1 VYQVSKRRARGE
13 GTVYK
18 RSDGLW
24 VAQITLSNGKRKAKY
39 SRKQSEVKDWLLERR
54 RQITDGV
61 LVDDKKITFGNFLE
75 QWFEDIAKPRLKP
88 STIITH
94 TSVIKNHIQPAIGEI
109 RLSQLSPVHLQSLY
123 SQKLKEGLSSRTV
136 KYIHTI
142 IHQTLDQALKWGLVA
157 RNVSD
162 VVDAP
167 KLVKTPVEPLTQDQV
182 KRLLEVLEGDRL
194 YSFYVVS
201 LGCGLRRGEA
211 LALTWDAVDLENGTL
226 YVKQIIQHIIGQ
238 GLVISEPKSEKS
250 RRVVV
255 MPDFVKEALI
265 THKNNQVIE
274 SEYVFHTS
282 VGTPFYPRNI
292 VRHFKKNLDK
302 AGLPNH
308 IRLHDLRHTFVS
320 FMLAQNVPPK
330 DVQVIAGHASFK
342 TTMDIYGHLMP
353 GAQQEAAKKMDKLFN
368 A

>member
-1 VYQVSKRRARGE
+1 MPKRRARGE

-18 RSDGLW
+18 YSDGLW
-24 VAQITLSNGKRKAKY
+24 VAQITLPNGKRKSKY
-39 SRKQSEVKDWLLERR
+39 NRRQSVVKDWLLQQR
-54 RQITDGV
+54 RQIADGV
-61 LVDDKKITFGNFLE
+61 FVDDKKITFGNFLE
-75 QWFEDIAKPRLKP
+75 QWFNDIAKPRLKP
-88 STIITH
+88 STIISH
-94 TSVIKNHIQPAIGEI
+94 SSIIRNHIEPTIGDI
-109 RLSQLSPVHLQSLY
+109 RLSHLAPAHLQSLY
-123 SQKLKEGLSSRTV
+123 SQKLKEGLSTRTV

-142 IHQTLDQALKWGLVA
+142 IHQTLDQALKWDLVI

-162 VVDAP
+162 AVDVP
-167 KLVKTPVEPLTQDQV
+167 KLVRKPVEPLTQDQV
-182 KRLLEVLEGDRL
+182 QRLLEVLKEDRL
-194 YSFYVVS
+194 YSFYVVC

-211 LALTWDAVDLENGTL
+211 LALTWDAVDLDAGTL

-255 MPDFVKEALI
+255 MPEFVKQALI
-265 THKNNQVIE
+265 KHKHNN
-274 SEYVFHTS
+274 SEFVFCTS
-282 VGTPFYPRNI
+282 RGTPFYPRNI
-292 VRHFKKNLDK
+292 VRHFKRTLDK
-302 AGLPNH
+302 AGLPST

-320 FMLAQNVPPK
+320 FMLSQNVPPK

-353 GAQQEAAKKMDKLFN
+353 GAQREAADKMDKLFN

>member
-1 VYQVSKRRARGE
+1 MCQLAKKRARGE

-18 RSDGLW
+18 RGDGLW
-24 VAQITLSNGKRKAKY
+24 VAQVTLPNGKRKAKY
-39 SRKQSEVKDWLLERR
+39 SRTQAVVKDWLLEQR

-61 LVDDKKITFGNFLE
+61 FVDDKKITFGNFLD
-75 QWFEDIAKPRLKP
+75 QWFNDIAIPRLKP
-88 STIITH
+88 STITTH
-94 TSVIKNHIQPAIGEI
+94 SSVIKNHIMPAIGDI
-109 RLSQLSPVHLQSLY
+109 RLSHLSPAHLQSLY
-123 SQKLKEGLSSRTV
+123 SQKLKEGLSNRTV

-162 VVDAP
+162 AVDAP
-167 KLVKTPVEPLTQDQV
+167 KPDKSSVEPLTQAQV
-182 KRLLEVLEGDRL
+182 QRLLEALKDDRL
-194 YSFYVVS
+194 YAFYVVS

-211 LALTWDAVDLENGTL
+211 LALTWDAVDLEDGTL
-226 YVKQIIQHIIGQ
+226 YVQQIIQHIIGQ

-255 MPDFVKEALI
+255 MPDFVKEALKI
-265 THKNNQVIE
+265 HKGNQVVE

-292 VRHFKKNLDK
+292 VRHFKKILDK
-302 AGLPNH
+302 AGLPGH

-320 FMLAQNVPPK
+320 FMLSQNVPPK
-330 DVQVIAGHASFK
+330 DVQEIAGHASFK

-353 GAQQEAAKKMDKLFN
+353 GAQREAAKKMDKLFEV
-368 A
+368 